1 LYNFLYGNLRLGNF
15 QKGITLAASWA
26 WGVSIIVGMQ
36 IFQTKGIESFAI
48 WAAANSLTLALL
60 GWIFTKVPAEVSMLS
75 ELMPAWG
82 IPIYSA
88 LTYAIQ
94 FFSVLVNITAI
105 KTAFKMLGF
114 VDYWPVFVAL
124 VFAGV
129 FLWGFSHA
137 VKGNIVKYSLWMA
150 LLLYVLWVPAQV
162 RLIQSTTADINF
174 ALYGA
179 LILFCAPVL
188 DQQMWQ
194 RRKAFG
200 AGIKPFLW
208 ASGLFALYM
217 VMVGLAAAVGVGGY
231 TVSLVILLVAGS
243 TLASALSAISC
254 YHKTKNSARVGM
266 VLVFFLAATCT
277 IFNLSVIQIWVL
289 YGSLRIPFALF
300 AFYRILSRKS

>member
-1 LYNFLYGNLRLGNF
+1 MYNFLYGNLRLGSF
-15 QKGITLAASWA
+15 QKGVTLAASWA
-26 WGVSIIVGMQ
+26 WGISIIVGMQ
-36 IFQTKGIESFAI
+36 IFQTKGIEAFAI

-60 GWIFTKVPAEVSMLS
+60 GWIFTKVPAEVVMSP
-75 ELMPAWG
+75 EIMPAWG
-82 IPIYSA
+82 KPIYSA

-114 VDYWPVFVAL
+114 VDYWPALCIL

-129 FLWGFSHA
+129 CLRGFGHA
-137 VKGNIVKYSLWMA
+137 VRGNIVKYALWMA
-150 LLLYVLWVPAQV
+150 LLIYVLWEPGQV
-162 RLIQSTTADINF
+162 AFTHSTIPDINF

-200 AGIKPFLW
+200 SGISPFLW

-217 VMVGLAAAVGVGGY
+217 VLVGLVAAIGAGGL
-231 TVSLVILLVAGS
+231 VIALVILLVAGS
-243 TLASALSAISC
+243 TLASALSAVSC
-254 YHKTKNSARVGM
+254 YHKTKTSARAGM
-266 VLVFFLAATCT
+266 ATVFIFAITCT
-277 IFNLSVIQIWVL
+277 VFNLSVLQIWVL

-300 AFYRILSRKS
+300 AFYRILSRKH